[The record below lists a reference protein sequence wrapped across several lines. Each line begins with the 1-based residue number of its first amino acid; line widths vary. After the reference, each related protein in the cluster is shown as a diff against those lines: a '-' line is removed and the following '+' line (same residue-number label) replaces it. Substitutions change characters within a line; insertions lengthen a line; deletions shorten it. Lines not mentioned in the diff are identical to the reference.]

1 MSSIEL
7 TIKENRLVF
16 KIIKKDID
24 ILIDRL
30 QRVFL
35 AINILLCNW
44 TDVIDYK
51 CSFSKM
57 DEDNPST
64 RQ

>member
-16 KIIKKDID
+16 KVIKKDID

-35 AINILLCNW
+35 AINILLC
-44 TDVIDYK
+44 D
-51 CSFSKM
+51 
-57 DEDNPST
+57 
-64 RQ
+64 

>member
-16 KIIKKDID
+16 KVIKKDID

-35 AINILLCNW
+35 AINILLCN
-44 TDVIDYK
+44 
-51 CSFSKM
+51 
-57 DEDNPST
+57 
-64 RQ
+64 

>member
-16 KIIKKDID
+16 KVIKKDID

-30 QRVFL
+30 QRVF
-35 AINILLCNW
+35 
-44 TDVIDYK
+44 
-51 CSFSKM
+51 
-57 DEDNPST
+57 
-64 RQ
+64 

>member
-30 QRVFL
+30 
-35 AINILLCNW
+35 
-44 TDVIDYK
+44 
-51 CSFSKM
+51 
-57 DEDNPST
+57 
-64 RQ
+64 

>member
-30 QRVFL
+30 LRVF
-35 AINILLCNW
+35 
-44 TDVIDYK
+44 
-51 CSFSKM
+51 FSNKHTLM
-57 DEDNPST
+57 
-64 RQ
+64 

>member
-30 QRVFL
+30 LRVFL
-35 AINILLCNW
+35 AINILLCN
-44 TDVIDYK
+44 
-51 CSFSKM
+51 
-57 DEDNPST
+57 
-64 RQ
+64 

>member
-30 QRVFL
+30 QRVF
-35 AINILLCNW
+35 
-44 TDVIDYK
+44 
-51 CSFSKM
+51 
-57 DEDNPST
+57 
-64 RQ
+64 